1 MCLGA
6 AGGKEC
12 VVTMEEK
19 TYEEAMTRLDKIIDL
34 LENNEASLD
43 ESLDLYK
50 EGVSLAAFCDQKLKD
65 VDQEVTK
72 IFEENQLKDYLGDD
86 DE

>member
-1 MCLGA
+1 MA
-6 AGGKEC
+6 
-12 VVTMEEK
+12 EK
-19 TYEEAMTRLDKIIDL
+19 TYEEAMTRLDEIIDL

-43 ESLDLYK
+43 ESLDLY
-50 EGVSLAAFCDQKLKD
+50 DQKLKD

-86 DE
+86 DDE

>member
-1 MCLGA
+1 MA
-6 AGGKEC
+6 
-12 VVTMEEK
+12 EK
-19 TYEEAMTRLDKIIDL
+19 TYEEAMARLDEIIDL

-50 EGVSLAAFCDQKLKD
+50 EGVSLAAFCDTKLKD
-65 VDQEVTK
+65 VDREVTK

>member
-1 MCLGA
+1 MA
-6 AGGKEC
+6 
-12 VVTMEEK
+12 EK
-19 TYEEAMTRLDKIIDL
+19 TYEEAMTRLDD
-34 LENNEASLD
+34 NEASLD

>member
-1 MCLGA
+1 MA
-6 AGGKEC
+6 
-12 VVTMEEK
+12 EK
-19 TYEEAMTRLDKIIDL
+19 TYEEAMARLDEIIDL

-50 EGVSLAAFCDQKLKD
+50 EGVSLAAVCDTKLKD

-72 IFEENQLKDYLGDD
+72 IFEETIKINLISISSRFSKRSNELFCDGWR
-86 DE
+86 

>member
-1 MCLGA
+1 MA
-6 AGGKEC
+6 
-12 VVTMEEK
+12 EK
-19 TYEEAMTRLDKIIDL
+19 TYEEAMTRLDEIIDL

-50 EGVSLAAFCDQKLKD
+50 GGVSLAGLCDQKLKD
-65 VDQEVTK
+65 IDQEVTK

>member
-1 MCLGA
+1 MA
-6 AGGKEC
+6 
-12 VVTMEEK
+12 EK
-19 TYEEAMTRLDKIIDL
+19 TYEEAMTRLDEIIDL

-50 EGVSLAAFCDQKLKD
+50 EGVSLAAFCDRKLKD
-65 VDQEVTK
+65 IAHEGTK
-72 IFEENQLKDYLGDD
+72 IFEENQLEDYLGDD

>member
-1 MCLGA
+1 MA
-6 AGGKEC
+6 
-12 VVTMEEK
+12 EK
-19 TYEEAMTRLDKIIDL
+19 TYEEAMARLDEIIDL

-50 EGVSLAAFCDQKLKD
+50 EGVSLAAFCDTKLK
-65 VDQEVTK
+65 VTK
-72 IFEENQLKDYLGDD
+72 IFEENQLKDYLGDN